1 MLRSAFSQLKAHP
14 GRFAAVCLA
23 IILGVGFAS
32 STLVFTSSFEKALT
46 TSVSAEVSKVDVI
59 VDSNDGDPI
68 DLAKLTALPGV
79 ATVEPAIAY
88 YVQFSGPT
96 SHGSLKI
103 SNIPTSPEMR
113 WYTLSS
119 GTWPVGTDQLLIDVG
134 TATRNGL
141 QVGSS
146 ITIPEGQAQVQV
158 TVSGIADTKVSAVA
172 DTGDSAFAPIDL
184 MRAINEDPAEIDKVY
199 TAHLLAAPGTTP
211 DQLAAVVRELPGD
224 RYTARTAAEVGQQR
238 LDDLGNGTNVIA
250 IILLCFATLAG
261 LVAAMVVANTFTI
274 LLAQRQRQIALMR
287 CIGATGPQVRRSTL
301 AEALMI
307 AVIGSVLGVLAGIG
321 VGRIAVSVMDM
332 GAENFVVHP
341 LPMVVVALLGI
352 LVTLVAAL
360 GPTARAMR
368 IPPIAALRPV
378 ESAEQRK
385 SASLVRNTIG
395 GLLFV
400 GGGLLLGG
408 GVHLNSLAI
417 AMAGGAI
424 TAVGVLVLL
433 RTVLPWVL
441 RLFGGL
447 GRLAGTPGKLAV
459 ANGLRNPARA
469 AATCTALVIGV
480 GAIVTL
486 QVAAASAQA
495 GADASISFGRPLDLM
510 IAADTEDL
518 PAGLDS
524 SIAGVDGVNAVV
536 DVLGTEVDLKDE
548 PGSDYRLYGI
558 SAEQMSKVLLAG
570 SLEPG
575 TIAVPG
581 WLGADLTPGDPIS
594 ITRGGK
600 EYTFALSSQKITDD
614 GSFTV
619 NAADLATIDPA
630 AVVRSLWVKFD
641 PDASP
646 NDIMS
651 QVNPILAPYADLS
664 TSGSGS
670 ERAALEE
677 VLGTLIRVALALL
690 AVAVVI
696 AIVGIGNTLG
706 LSVVERTRESALLRA
721 LGLRRGQLRQ
731 MLALE
736 AMLLAV
742 VAAVVGIFFGVL
754 FGFAAAAAA
763 FGEASRDAAFV
774 VPWGDLG
781 LVFVG
786 AILAGV
792 LASIL
797 PGRRAAR
804 ATPVEALAE
813 V

>member
-1 MLRSAFSQLKAHP
+1 MLKSAFSQLKAHP

-23 IILGVGFAS
+23 IVLGVGFAS

-46 TSVSAEVSKVDVI
+46 ASVSAEVSKVDVV
-59 VDSNDGDPI
+59 VDSNDGEPLKVDT
-68 DLAKLTALPGV
+68 LAALPGV
-79 ATVEPAIAY
+79 AVADQVLTNYAE
-88 YVQFSGPT
+88 FSGPT
-96 SHGSLKI
+96 SRGLLKVT
-103 SNIPTSPEMR
+103 NIPQDPKLR
-113 WYTLSS
+113 WYTLAS
-119 GTWPVGTDQLLIDVG
+119 GTWPVGKDQVVVDVS
-134 TATRNGL
+134 TAKRNNL
-141 QVGSS
+141 QVGSTLTFL
-146 ITIPEGQAQVQV
+146 IERNTLAA
-158 TVSGIADTKVSAVA
+158 TVVGIVDTKASAVA
-172 DTGDSAFAPIDL
+172 DTSDSAFAEPTLLTRLSSNPGDVKPFTV
-184 MRAINEDPAEIDKVY
+184 N
-199 TAHLLAAPGTTP
+199 LLAAQGTTP
-211 DQLAAVVRELPGD
+211 DELTATVNALPGD
-224 RYTARTAAEVGQQR
+224 RYLARTAESIGQER
-238 LDDLGNGTNVIA
+238 IEKLGNGGDVIG
-250 IILLCFATLAG
+250 IILLAFATLAG

-274 LLAQRQRQIALMR
+274 LLTQRQRQIALMR
-287 CIGATGPQVRRSTL
+287 CIGATGPQVRRSAL

-307 AVIGSVLGVLAGIG
+307 GVIGSVLGVLAGIG
-321 VGRIAVSVMDM
+321 VARIAVSVADV
-332 GAENFVVHP
+332 GAENFAVKP
-341 LPMVVVALLGI
+341 IPMAVVVVLGI
-352 LVTLVAAL
+352 LVTLIAAL

-378 ESAEQRK
+378 ASAEQRR
-385 SASLVRNTIG
+385 SAAITRNTIG

-400 GGGLLLGG
+400 GGGTLLGG
-408 GVHLNSLAI
+408 GVYMNDLTI
-417 AMAGGAI
+417 AMGGGAI

-433 RTVLPWVL
+433 RTVLPWIL

-459 ANGLRNPARA
+459 ANGLRNPGRA

-495 GADASISFGRPLDLM
+495 GADASLSFSRPLDLQ
-510 IAADTEDL
+510 ISTAQEDL
-518 PAGLDS
+518 PAGLES
-524 SIAGVDGVNAVV
+524 AVAGVDGIASVV
-536 DVLGTEVDLKDE
+536 PVVGTQVELKGE
-548 PGSDYRLYGI
+548 PDSDYRLYGI
-558 SAEQMSKVLLAG
+558 SSEQISRVLLAG
-570 SLEPG
+570 TLDPG

-581 WLGADLTPGDPIS
+581 WLGGDMAPGDPVS
-594 ITRGGK
+594 IVRNGQT
-600 EYTFALSSQKITDD
+600 YTFKLSAQKITDD

-619 NAADLATIDPA
+619 NSVDMAKIDAAA
-630 AVVRSLWVKFD
+630 AVRSLWLKFGA
-641 PDASP
+641 DASP
-646 NDIMS
+646 NDIIA
-651 QVNPILAPYADLS
+651 QINPLIAPYPDLQL
-664 TSGSGS
+664 SGSGT
-670 ERAALEE
+670 ERAALED
-677 VLGTLIRVALALL
+677 VLGTLITVALALL
-690 AVAVVI
+690 AVAVII

-736 AMLLAV
+736 AILLAV
-742 VAAVVGIFFGVL
+742 VAAVVGIVFGVL

-781 LVFVG
+781 IVFVG

-797 PGRRAAR
+797 PARRAAR